1 MKLYTYSA
9 ARQQLAAVLEEASR
23 EGEVQIRRQDGRIY
37 AVTPVAASVQS
48 PFASVTGGRV
58 RRLTSKELLRLAR
71 EEGQARGERVVRSTR
86 SGRVPR
92 ARSRPR

>member
-9 ARQQLAAVLEEASR
+9 ARQRLAEVLEEASR
-23 EGEVQIRRQDGRIY
+23 EGEAQIRRQDGRIY
-37 AVTPVAASVQS
+37 AVTPVAASGQS

-58 RRLTSKELLRLAR
+58 SRLTSKELLRLAR
-71 EEGQARGERVVRSTR
+71 EEGRTRGERVLRSAR

-92 ARSRPR
+92 ARRRPR